1 MSDRRRERWAEPQ
14 PVPTFEELPA
24 SKKVTLPALKI
35 GPGGALVHYH
45 FYDGTLYI
53 NGRAQQRRQG

>member
-1 MSDRRRERWAEPQ
+1 MNDRVRWHERM

-24 SKKVTLPALKI
+24 SKKVTLPTLKI